1 MGLLLKYLLL
11 LVLRFDVGDVVVAMV
26 RGSFLWFGVRMGV
39 VNALDGSM
47 VTSEVTRVR
56 MWVILMVF
64 LVWWMMTDDASYE

>member
-11 LVLRFDVGDVVVAMV
+11 LVLRFDVGDVVVAMM
-26 RGSFLWFGVRMGV
+26 RGPFLWFGVRMGV
-39 VNALDGSM
+39 VNAFDGSM